1 MGKIMITTAIAAMA
15 LTLSAT
21 PVFAATPAG
30 TISENKAKQI
40 AITDAGVA
48 EGDIT
53 FTKVHLDTDDGRLEY
68 EIEFVKG
75 TEEFDYDIDAASGT
89 IVARDQEIEDDYVL
103 PAKTEKKATKKSQI
117 NENDALDIA
126 LKDAGVSKK
135 NISYSTVEA
144 DFDDGA
150 EEFDVEFHVGNKEY
164 SYTIAK
170 KDGRI
175 IEHEAEIDD

>member
-1 MGKIMITTAIAAMA
+1 MRKIMITTAIAAMA

-68 EIEFVKG
+68 EIEF
-75 TEEFDYDIDAASGT
+75 
-89 IVARDQEIEDDYVL
+89 
-103 PAKTEKKATKKSQI
+103 
-117 NENDALDIA
+117 
-126 LKDAGVSKK
+126 
-135 NISYSTVEA
+135 
-144 DFDDGA
+144 
-150 EEFDVEFHVGNKEY
+150 
-164 SYTIAK
+164 
-170 KDGRI
+170 
-175 IEHEAEIDD
+175 